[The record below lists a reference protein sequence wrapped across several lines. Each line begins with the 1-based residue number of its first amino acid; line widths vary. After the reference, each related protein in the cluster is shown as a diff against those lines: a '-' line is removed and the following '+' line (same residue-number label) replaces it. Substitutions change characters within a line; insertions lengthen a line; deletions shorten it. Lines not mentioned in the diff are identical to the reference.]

1 MNDNKFWVCIS
12 GMLAVVL
19 IIFTAA
25 LTISSITYNAKLAAS
40 DKPIEL
46 ACASQGSTHIV
57 VQSCLT
63 LQLLKKETG
72 K

>member
-1 MNDNKFWVCIS
+1 MTDNKFWVCIS
-12 GMLAVVL
+12 GISALV
-19 IIFTAA
+19 IIVFITA
-25 LTISSITYNAKLAAS
+25 LTVSGIVYNYKLAAS
-40 DKPIEL
+40 DRPIEL
-46 ACASQGSTHIV
+46 ACASQGSTNYV